1 MALIE
6 DPRLIVKNAQS
17 VLASTTENIFK
28 LLPKCIKIMIEKE
41 SWKKVTNKNDE
52 HFKSFEEFCETPL
65 PKGLEVKI
73 EDLLL
78 YLKDAPEV
86 KALVLNEIKELGKI
100 GGNNNP
106 YGCKGKE
113 VSMNQVEISTC
124 LKSNKKQISNG
135 TPYLVKRIKRDFP
148 EQYKRFEEG
157 EKITV
162 LATELGIKTKQLTIY
177 ESDAVETAKRIKAK
191 FDEEFVKTLKENL

>member
-100 GGNNNP
+100 GGKTGNKNASILNVTNE
-106 YGCKGKE
+106 GKILP
-113 VSMNQVEISTC
+113 SFSGI
-124 LKSNKKQISNG
+124 KPKQIRH

-177 ESDAVETAKRIKAK
+177 ESDAVETAKRIKSK
-191 FDEEFVKTLKENL
+191 FNAEFVKMLKENL